1 MKINFK
7 QPRYVLPLI
16 LLPFLCLLFYVWH
29 SSAAK
34 STKAVTE
41 KKGLK
46 ATVADVSPEVRKK
59 QLADKLDAYR
69 NTYKEADGRSAVT
82 LIPTGSGDVLRQ
94 PARDAD
100 KEKKKLDS
108 IDQLMKA
115 RFSQPRKP
123 TTDEA
128 VAKAINQVASSRR
141 AKAEHPDV
149 PVKEKDP
156 MDMFRQQ
163 MAYIDSFQKQN
174 DPGFKAE
181 KLKQEKAAQAA
192 REKAA
197 EVRLPVSKADAPSD
211 DFNTLKPSKDDPFI
225 SAVVDENITVYA
237 GSRLRLRLLDDI
249 RAGNFAIP
257 KGTFIYAEINGFSG
271 QRVTLKVTSILSA
284 GKILPVK
291 LDIYDLDGMPG
302 LYVPASAF
310 RDFTKDLGSNSVQGI
325 SMDNASGSFVMST
338 MGKMFQ
344 STSSAIADMIRKNK
358 AKLKFNTYIYLIDT
372 DALQNAQKKY

>member
-16 LLPFLCLLFYVWH
+16 ILPFLCLFFYVWH
-29 SSAAK
+29 SSAGK
-34 STKAVTE
+34 SGKDMKE
-41 KKGLK
+41 QKGLK

-82 LIPTGSGDVLRQ
+82 LIPTGSGDQQHQ
-94 PARDAD
+94 PVRDAD
-100 KEKKKLDS
+100 NAKKKLDS
-108 IDQLMKA
+108 IDQVMKV
-115 RFSQPRKP
+115 RFSRPRKP
-123 TTDEA
+123 ASDEA
-128 VAKAINQVASSRR
+128 VAKAINQVNSSR
-141 AKAEHPDV
+141 KTKTEHFEA

-163 MAYIDSFQKQN
+163 LAYIDSFQKQK

-181 KLKQEKAAQAA
+181 KLKQEKAAQAL
-192 REKAA
+192 RDKAA
-197 EVRLPVSKADAPSD
+197 EVKLPVSKADASSD
-211 DFNTLKPSKDDPFI
+211 DFNTVKPQKDDPFI
-225 SAVVDENITVYA
+225 SAVVDENITGYA

-249 RAGNFAIP
+249 RAGNFVIP
-257 KGTFIYAEINGFSG
+257 RGTFIYAEINGFSG
-271 QRVTLKVTSILSA
+271 QRVTLKVTSILSG

-325 SMDNASGSFVMST
+325 SIDNASGSFVMST
-338 MGKMFQ
+338 MGRMFQ

>member
-7 QPRYVLPLI
+7 QPRYVLPMI
-16 LLPFLCLLFYVWH
+16 ILPFFCLFFYVWH

-34 STKAVTE
+34 SAKAAPE
-41 KKGLK
+41 QKGLK
-46 ATVADVSPEVRKK
+46 STVADVSPEVRKK

-82 LIPTGSGDVLRQ
+82 LIPTGGDQLHRSLAGVEN
-94 PARDAD
+94 D
-100 KEKKKLDS
+100 KKQLDS
-108 IDQLMKA
+108 INQAMKA
-115 RFSQPRKP
+115 RFARARPP
-123 TTDEA
+123 VPDDA
-128 VAKAINQVASSRR
+128 LAKAINRVAASRR
-141 AKAEHPDV
+141 AKPELSEA

-163 MAYIDSFQKQN
+163 MAYIDSFQKQK
-174 DPGFKAE
+174 DPSYQAE
-181 KLKQEKAAQAA
+181 KLAQEKAAQAA
-192 REKAA
+192 RKKAA
-197 EVRLPVSKADAPSD
+197 EVKLPVSKSD
-211 DFNTLKPSKDDPFI
+211 MASGDFNTVKPEKDNPFI
-225 SAVVDENITVYA
+225 SAVVDENVTGYA

-249 RAGNFAIP
+249 NAGNLAVP

-310 RDFTKDLGSNSVQGI
+310 RDFTRELGSSSVQGI

-358 AKLKFNTYIYLIDT
+358 AKLKFNTYVYLIDT
-372 DALQNAQKKY
+372 EALQNAQKKY

>member
-16 LLPFLCLLFYVWH
+16 LLPFLCLFFYVWH

-34 STKAVTE
+34 SAKAVTE
-41 KKGLK
+41 QKGLK

-59 QLADKLDAYR
+59 QLTDKLDAYR
-69 NTYKEADGRSAVT
+69 NAYKEADGRSAVT
-82 LIPTGSGDVLRQ
+82 LIPTGSGDQQHPALRG
-94 PARDAD
+94 AES
-100 KEKKKLDS
+100 EKKKLDS
-108 IDQLMKA
+108 IDQVMKA
-115 RFSQPRKP
+115 RFSQPRRP
-123 TTDEA
+123 ASDEA

-141 AKAEHPDV
+141 TKTDNSDTL
-149 PVKEKDP
+149 VKEKDP

-163 MAYIDSFQKQN
+163 LAYIDSFQKQN

-181 KLKQEKAAQAA
+181 KLKQEKAMLAA
-192 REKAA
+192 REKAG
-197 EVRLPVSKADAPSD
+197 EVKLPVSKADVSSD
-211 DFNTLKPSKDDPFI
+211 DFNTVKPQKDNPFI
-225 SAVVDENITVYA
+225 SAVVDENITGYA

-249 RAGNFAIP
+249 RAGSFSIP

-291 LDIYDLDGMPG
+291 LDIYDLDGMSG
-302 LYVPASAF
+302 LYVPATAF
-310 RDFTKDLGSNSVQGI
+310 RDFTKDLGSNSVQGV
-325 SMDNASGSFVMST
+325 SVDNASGSFVMST
-338 MGKMFQ
+338 VGRMFQ

-358 AKLKFNTYIYLIDT
+358 AKLKFNTYIYLIDS

>member
-1 MKINFK
+1 MKINLK
-7 QPRYVLPLI
+7 QPKYVLPLV
-16 LLPFLCLLFYVWH
+16 LLPFLYLFFYVWH

-34 STKAVTE
+34 STKVVAE
-41 KKGLK
+41 QKGLQS
-46 ATVADVSPEVRKK
+46 TVAEVSQEVRKK
-59 QLADKLDAYR
+59 RLADKLDAYR
-69 NTYKEADGRSAVT
+69 NAYKEADGRSAVT
-82 LIPTGSGDVLRQ
+82 LIPTAGADQSLQ
-94 PARDAD
+94 PPKYANKA
-100 KEKKKLDS
+100 KKTLDS
-108 IDQLMKA
+108 IDQAMKS
-115 RFSQPRKP
+115 RFTQQRQSNADP
-123 TTDEA
+123 A
-128 VAKAINQVASSRR
+128 VAKAINQVAARR
-141 AKAEHPDV
+141 SQPEHADAP
-149 PVKEKDP
+149 KEKDP

-174 DPGFKAE
+174 DPALKAE
-181 KLKQEKAAQAA
+181 KLKQEKADKLA

-197 EVRLPVSKADAPSD
+197 ELKLPVSKLDAFAN
-211 DFNTLKPSKDDPFI
+211 DFNTVMPLKEDPFI
-225 SAVVDENITVYA
+225 SAAIDENITGYA

-249 RAGNFAIP
+249 RVGNFAIP
-257 KGTFIYAEINGFSG
+257 KGTFIYAEINGFSA
-271 QRVTLKVTSILSA
+271 QRLTLKVTSILSA

-325 SMDNASGSFVMST
+325 SIDNASGSFVMST
-338 MGKMFQ
+338 VGKMFQ